1 MFLIQSKAFTMDISH
16 LKAVSFS
23 LFLFLSD
30 LIYKVTKLAKLLRPL
45 KLSVETEIN

>member
-1 MFLIQSKAFTMDISH
+1 MDISH

-23 LFLFLSD
+23 LFSSD

-45 KLSVETEIN
+45 KLSLETEIN